1 MVGYPYHFL
10 HGGIKVRLINRI
22 GLAFMIVGILMGT
35 YYFFEWY
42 KGKSS
47 AQDLTTEEIKHFEKI
62 ELKGHSTETPVNS
75 QVPSSQMQYKEGEK
89 VAMLNIPKIKKKFSI
104 YWGAND
110 STLKKGVGMFV
121 SDMTTAPSEGGHT
134 VLSGHRDTVFTELG
148 ELKEKDN
155 LIMEYDNKIYSYEI
169 QKMWITH
176 ADDRTVIV
184 KKEESTLTLT
194 TCYPFDYIG
203 DAPDRYI
210 IEAKLI
216 ATDSK

>member
-47 AQDLTTEEIKHFEKI
+47 AQDLTTEEIKNFEKI

-75 QVPSSQMQYKEGEK
+75 QVPSSQMPYKEGEK

-184 KKEESTLTLT
+184 KKNQH
-194 TCYPFDYIG
+194 
-203 DAPDRYI
+203 
-210 IEAKLI
+210 
-216 ATDSK
+216 

>member
-1 MVGYPYHFL
+1 M
-10 HGGIKVRLINRI
+10 RLVNRI
-22 GLAFMIVGILMGT
+22 GLCCMIVGIFMGT

-42 KGKSS
+42 KGKSA

-62 ELKGHSTETPVNS
+62 EPKQHSAETPVNS

-89 VAMLNIPKIKKKFSI
+89 VAILNIPKMKKKFSV

-110 STLKKGVGMFV
+110 TTLKKGVGMFV
-121 SDMTTAPSEGGHT
+121 SDITTAPSEGGHT

-148 ELKEKDN
+148 ELKEKDS
-155 LIMEYDNKIYSYEI
+155 LIVEYDNKIYTYGI

-184 KKEESTLTLT
+184 KKEEPTLTLT

-216 ATDSK
+216 PSDPKVKLQ

>member
-1 MVGYPYHFL
+1 
-10 HGGIKVRLINRI
+10 
-22 GLAFMIVGILMGT
+22 
-35 YYFFEWY
+35 
-42 KGKSS
+42 
-47 AQDLTTEEIKHFEKI
+47 
-62 ELKGHSTETPVNS
+62 
-75 QVPSSQMQYKEGEK
+75 
-89 VAMLNIPKIKKKFSI
+89 MLNIPKIKKKFSI

-110 STLKKGVGMFV
+110 ATLKKGVGMFV
-121 SDMTTAPSEGGHT
+121 SDLTTTPSGGGHT

-155 LIMEYDNKIYSYEI
+155 LIVEYDNTMYTYEI

-184 KKEESTLTLT
+184 KKEEPTLTLT

-216 ATDSK
+216 TSNSK

>member
-1 MVGYPYHFL
+1 MTIL
-10 HGGIKVRLINRI
+10 NRI
-22 GLAFMIVGILMGT
+22 GFTLMIVGLLMGA
-35 YYFFEWY
+35 YYSFEWY

-47 AQDLTTEEIKHFEKI
+47 AQDLTTEEIKNFEQQTSKQDSS
-62 ELKGHSTETPVNS
+62 EVPVNA
-75 QVPSSQMQYKEGEK
+75 QIPSSQIQHKEGEK

-110 STLKKGVGMFV
+110 ATLKKGVGMFV
-121 SDMTTAPSEGGHT
+121 SDLTTTPSGGGHT
-134 VLSGHRDTVFTELG
+134 VLSGHRDTVFTDLG

-155 LIMEYDNKIYSYEI
+155 LILEYDNKTYTYEI
-169 QKMWITH
+169 QKTWITH

-184 KKEESTLTLT
+184 KKEEPTLTLT

-216 ATDSK
+216 TSNSK

>member
-1 MVGYPYHFL
+1 MTIL
-10 HGGIKVRLINRI
+10 NRI
-22 GLAFMIVGILMGT
+22 GFTLMIVGLLMGA
-35 YYFFEWY
+35 YYSFEWY

-47 AQDLTTEEIKHFEKI
+47 AQDLTTEEIKNFEQQTYKQPSS
-62 ELKGHSTETPVNS
+62 EVPVNA
-75 QVPSSQMQYKEGEK
+75 QVPSSQIQNKEGEK

-110 STLKKGVGMFV
+110 ATLKKGVGMFV
-121 SDMTTAPSEGGHT
+121 SDLTTTPSGGGHT
-134 VLSGHRDTVFTELG
+134 VLSGHRDTVFTELE

-155 LIMEYDNKIYSYEI
+155 LILEYDNTMYTYEI

-184 KKEESTLTLT
+184 KKEEPTLTMT

-203 DAPDRYI
+203 NAPDRYI

-216 ATDSK
+216 TSNSK

>member
-1 MVGYPYHFL
+1 MTL
-10 HGGIKVRLINRI
+10 LNRI
-22 GLAFMIVGILMGT
+22 GFVFMIIGILIGA
-35 YYFFEWY
+35 YYSFEWY

-47 AQDLTTEEIKHFEKI
+47 AQDLTIEEIKNFEQIESKQHFNEI
-62 ELKGHSTETPVNS
+62 PVNS
-75 QVPSSQMQYKEGEK
+75 QVPSSQMPYKEGEK
-89 VAMLNIPKIKKKFSI
+89 VAMLNIPKIKKKFSV

-121 SDMTTAPSEGGHT
+121 SDITTAPSEGGHT

-148 ELKEKDN
+148 DLKEKDS
-155 LIMEYDNKIYSYEI
+155 LMVEYDNKIYTYEI
-169 QKMWITH
+169 QKMWITN

-184 KKEESTLTLT
+184 KKEEPTLTLT

-216 ATDSK
+216 ATGSK

>member
-1 MVGYPYHFL
+1 MKLLNYI
-10 HGGIKVRLINRI
+10 GIILMAI
-22 GLAFMIVGILMGT
+22 GLFMGS
-35 YYFFEWY
+35 YYAVEWY

-47 AQDLTTEEIKHFEKI
+47 AQELTKEEIKS
-62 ELKGHSTETPVNS
+62 LKNIQDNQLSHETPVTS
-75 QVPSSQMQYKEGEK
+75 QVPSSQTEHKEGEK

-110 STLKKGVGMFV
+110 ATLKRGVGMFV
-121 SDMTTAPSEGGHT
+121 SDLTTTPSGGGHT

-155 LIMEYDNKIYSYEI
+155 LIVEYDNTMYKYEI

-184 KKEESTLTLT
+184 KKEEPTLTLT

-216 ATDSK
+216 TSNSK

>member
-1 MVGYPYHFL
+1 MKLLNYI
-10 HGGIKVRLINRI
+10 GIILMAI
-22 GLAFMIVGILMGT
+22 GLFMGS
-35 YYFFEWY
+35 YYAVEWY

-47 AQDLTTEEIKHFEKI
+47 AQELTKEEIKS
-62 ELKGHSTETPVNS
+62 LKNIQDNQLSHETPVTS
-75 QVPSSQMQYKEGEK
+75 QVPSSQTEHKEGEK

-110 STLKKGVGMFV
+110 ATLKKGVGMFV
-121 SDMTTAPSEGGHT
+121 SDLTTTPSGGGHT

-155 LIMEYDNKIYSYEI
+155 LIVEYDNTMYKYEI

-184 KKEESTLTLT
+184 KKEEPTLTLT

-216 ATDSK
+216 TSNSK